1 MDACVYVSIRKMQT
15 RRGQN
20 KSREQIYEITR
31 ALILTQLVLHIRRLE
46 VNGEALCS
54 IKS

>member
-1 MDACVYVSIRKMQT
+1 MQT

-31 ALILTQLVLHIRRLE
+31 AWILTQLMVLHIRRLE
-46 VNGEALCS
+46 VNGEALS
-54 IKS
+54 A